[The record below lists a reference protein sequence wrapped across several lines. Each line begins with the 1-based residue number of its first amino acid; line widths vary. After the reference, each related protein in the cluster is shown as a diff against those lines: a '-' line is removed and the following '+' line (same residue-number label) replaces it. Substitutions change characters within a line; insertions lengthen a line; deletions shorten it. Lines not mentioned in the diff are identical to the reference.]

1 MTPHTPHPGSLVV
14 APRKHLAGL
23 DRRPKLSSSKIA
35 QLKTLYLVKGLP
47 PSEIAQKL
55 NITPKAVYRWIYRLK
70 LSKQRDVIKERVE
83 AKALTKAT
91 TEAEDAIARW
101 SPQIEELGDD
111 TLDLARSEVA
121 NPNKLTA
128 KNLQALSGAMRN
140 WSAMVTGFSGINL
153 NGNALPSVNIFLGSL
168 ERAVPV
174 TVTADPA
181 IDV

>member
-1 MTPHTPHPGSLVV
+1 M
-14 APRKHLAGL
+14 
-23 DRRPKLSSSKIA
+23 
-35 QLKTLYLVKGLP
+35 
-47 PSEIAQKL
+47 
-55 NITPKAVYRWIYRLK
+55 
-70 LSKQRDVIKERVE
+70 SKQRDVIKERVE